1 MVQRSD
7 WCVIVPLSSAA
18 QAKSRLSSLGP
29 WREPMAL
36 SLATDVISTLL
47 AARGVSQVLV
57 TSDGSL
63 AVETGAVHVDSGTAD
78 LNGSIQAAESRARRE
93 GFECIAV
100 VMADLPC
107 VRPEDVEDFLTRAR
121 RVPRGFVRDHRG
133 SGTTVLTTTGPG
145 LLPRFGGGSA
155 AGHRAEGAV
164 EFEVSIRMRF
174 DIDDPEDITVALA
187 FGLGPATSAT
197 LGQIQGSAS
206 VLPSAARH

>member
-18 QAKSRLSSLGP
+18 QAKSRLSSLGN
-29 WREPMAL
+29 WREPLAS
-36 SLATDVISTLL
+36 SLAADVVTALL
-47 AARGVSQVLV
+47 AARSVSRVFIA
-57 TSDGSL
+57 SDGSL
-63 AVETGAVHVDSGTAD
+63 PLSAGGVHVDSGTAD

-107 VRPEDVEDFLTRAR
+107 VRAEDVEDLLARAR
-121 RVPRGFVRDHRG
+121 LVPRGFVRDRRG

-145 LLPRFGGGSA
+145 LLPRFGPASA
-155 AGHRAEGAV
+155 SGHRAEGAV

-174 DIDDPEDITVALA
+174 DIDDPEDITVAMA
-187 FGLGPATSAT
+187 YGLGSAT
-197 LGQIQGSAS
+197 VATLSRARGSAHS
-206 VLPSAARH
+206 TR